1 MSTDKQFEN
10 MVAVVTGAGNG
21 IGRACA
27 IAYAREGANVA
38 MFDREADALGES
50 AELVKAEGVRALPVV
65 GDMTKL
71 EEVEAAF
78 AGTRKELGPVDL
90 LVNNIGQTARENYSE
105 FWQAKPET
113 LQFVINV
120 SLMTTLMCSRQVV
133 EDMRERKRG
142 KIVSISSDSAMNGDI
157 GTVDYASAKSGV
169 LGFTRALA
177 RELGPFKIN
186 VNAICPGPTNTRA
199 MQRIPRDAYERA
211 KNAIPLGELC
221 EPEDIAN
228 AAVFLSS
235 DKSRFI
241 TGQTLMVNGGR
252 VTCLI
257 P

>member
-50 AELVKAEGVRALPVV
+50 VELVKAEGVRALPVV

-133 EDMRERKRG
+133 GDMRERKRG

-252 VTCLI
+252 VFY
-257 P
+257 

>member
-1 MSTDKQFEN
+1 MSSDKQFAGK
-10 MVAVVTGAGNG
+10 VAVVTGAGNG
-21 IGRACA
+21 IGRAAA
-27 IAYAREGANVA
+27 IAYAREGADVA
-38 MFDREADALGES
+38 IFDREADPLAET
-50 AELVKAEGVRALPVV
+50 AELLRAEGVRVVPVV
-65 GDMTKL
+65 GDMTKQ
-71 EEVEAAF
+71 EEVTAAF
-78 AGTRKELGPVDL
+78 EKARKDLGPIDML
-90 LVNNIGQTARENYSE
+90 LNNIGQTARENYSE
-105 FWQAKPET
+105 FYLAKPET

-133 EDMRERKRG
+133 EEMRERRTG

-186 VNAICPGPTNTRA
+186 VNAVCPGPTNTRA

-228 AAVFLSS
+228 AVVFLSS
-235 DKSRFI
+235 EKARFI

-252 VTCLI
+252 VFY
-257 P
+257 

>member
-252 VTCLI
+252 VCY
-257 P
+257 